1 MRTITPRLQPA
12 LQPALQPVKA
22 AIMLLLL
29 LCYFF
34 TANALADY
42 DRNKAVPVEKVLF
55 GSVMSVRNIDQE
67 ELIQD
72 KNNGWHTFGGA
83 LIGGVIGNQFG
94 GGSGKDVA
102 TILGAVIGGSMANNR
117 HNQPKKVV
125 IRLVELM
132 IKVESGEQFM
142 VIQDYDKQMVFHSS
156 DKVRMIYLAN
166 NTVRIDKQR

>member
-1 MRTITPRLQPA
+1 MKLITPKILAIFA
-12 LQPALQPVKA
+12 LSL
-22 AIMLLLL
+22 
-29 LCYFF
+29 F
-34 TANALADY
+34 TANTLADY

-55 GSVMSVRNIDQE
+55 GKVMSVRNINQD

-94 GGSGKDVA
+94 GGSGKEVA
-102 TILGAVIGGSMANNR
+102 TILGAMIGGSIANNR
-117 HNQPKKVV
+117 NSQPKKVF

-132 IKVESGEQFM
+132 IEVEGGEQFM
-142 VIQDYDKQMVFHSS
+142 VIQDFDKQMIFRSN

-166 NTVRIDKQR
+166 STVRIDKQH